1 MTTTHGAQTPDQTRI
16 VDGGVK
22 RARRTCAVLEASLDA
37 EPGGG
42 IYWEPC
48 ARDAQP
54 PFFRHW
60 SAAEQEARAARQG

>member
-1 MTTTHGAQTPDQTRI
+1 MPR
-16 VDGGVK
+16 
-22 RARRTCAVLEASLDA
+22 
-37 EPGGG
+37 GG
-42 IYWEPC
+42 IYWEPR